1 MEAESKINA
10 KIVGCGLINNFA
22 ASHLWDDS
30 TYACRGTVSA
40 LAPLCEALATHTAF
54 VFNCNAILHL
64 RFLVT
69 RSRQCVAGFDIK
81 LKYFC
86 Y

>member
-30 TYACRGTVSA
+30 TYACRRTVSA
-40 LAPLCEALATHTAF
+40 LAQLDEATDETHKGIARENMF
-54 VFNCNAILHL
+54 
-64 RFLVT
+64 
-69 RSRQCVAGFDIK
+69 
-81 LKYFC
+81 
-86 Y
+86 